1 MALFQQSVLNKY
13 LSQQDKP
20 LVDKVYKN
28 KLIDYFSR
36 QDNLKNNKEVI
47 KLEQISVYR
56 IHFRTQQSNKKGR
69 LNTII
74 QKR

>member
-1 MALFQQSVLNKY
+1 MP
-13 LSQQDKP
+13 SQQDKP

-47 KLEQISVYR
+47 KLEQISVYN
-56 IHFRTQQSNKKGR
+56 IHFRTQQSNKNSNS
-69 LNTII
+69 NTII
-74 QKR
+74 